1 VIYIIE
7 FFIFAFIGWVIDSIY
22 GSIKYKRKVISGYF
36 KNIPLCP
43 IYGFGGILLLNSF
56 ALLRH
61 EPAWLVIT
69 ITTTLIIALEYIG
82 GRLSELVL
90 EERLWDYSDERF
102 NLHGYIS
109 AWHSFLW
116 ILAVTAVYFLI
127 GADAGIYIE
136 MLSKKVAID
145 AHLQVI
151 IILAVIGGFIWAT
164 MRHKKSRLLRRL
176 EKQVAEALK

>member
-1 VIYIIE
+1 MIYIIE
-7 FFIFAFIGWVIDSIY
+7 FFVFAFIGWVIDSLY
-22 GSIKYKRKVISGYF
+22 ESIKQKRKVISGYF
-36 KNIPLCP
+36 KNVPLCP

-61 EPAWLVIT
+61 ESAWLVILV
-69 ITTTLIIALEYIG
+69 TTTLIIALEYVG
-82 GRLSELVL
+82 GRLAELVV

-116 ILAVTAVYFLI
+116 LLAVIGVYFVI

-136 MLSKKVAID
+136 MLSKKVFID
-145 AHLQVI
+145 VHLQVI
-151 IILAVIGGFIWAT
+151 IILVVVGAFIWAT
-164 MRHKKSRLLRRL
+164 MKHKKSRLLRKL